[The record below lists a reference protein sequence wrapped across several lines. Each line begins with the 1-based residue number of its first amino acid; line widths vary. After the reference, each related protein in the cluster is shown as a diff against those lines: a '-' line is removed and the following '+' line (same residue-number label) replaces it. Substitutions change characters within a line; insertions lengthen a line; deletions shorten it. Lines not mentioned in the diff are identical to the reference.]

1 MDPKIK
7 TRHVLD
13 YLVGESRRDV
23 VLSIIQIILYSLAI
37 GIMFMV
43 LYLLLKK
50 VLPVT
55 DKVLPLVTTQLLPSV
70 SQAEPVITDV
80 LNTIHNK
87 SYKPK
92 EELSKIIGDIIW
104 RSGPKDSPTTNVG
117 KVVQTVEDI
126 SWLVQVLI
134 GLICKA
140 WGKENCLKAGIR
152 PEDMMTGDSFD
163 SLRSLAKYL
172 KEKGTTSGARRPA
185 PARLPRR
192 GAARG
197 GH

>member
-23 VLSIIQIILYSLAI
+23 VLSIIQIILYTLAI

-43 LYLLLKK
+43 LYLLIKK

-70 SQAEPVITDV
+70 AQAEPVITDV
-80 LNTIHNK
+80 LKTIRNK

-104 RSGPKDSPTTNVG
+104 RSGPKDSPTTNIG
-117 KVVQTVEDI
+117 RTVQSVEDI
-126 SWLVQVLI
+126 SLLIQFLIAAVCSVLP
-134 GLICKA
+134 KDT
-140 WGKENCLKAGIR
+140 CLKAGIR
-152 PEDMMTGDSFD
+152 PEDMTGDNFD

-172 KEKGTTSGARRPA
+172 KEKGTTSRARRPA
-185 PARLPRR
+185 PASLPRR
-192 GAARG
+192 GAARA

>member
-23 VLSIIQIILYSLAI
+23 VLSIIQIILYTLAI
-37 GIMFMV
+37 GIMFTV
-43 LYLLLKK
+43 LYLLIKK

-70 SQAEPVITDV
+70 SLAEPVITDV

-92 EELSKIIGDIIW
+92 EALSTIIGDIIW
-104 RSGPKDSPTTNVG
+104 RSGPTDNPTTSVG
-117 KVVQTVEDI
+117 KTVQTIEDI
-126 SWLVQVLI
+126 AYMVSQLLDPFCKNYP
-134 GLICKA
+134 GLCGTTTK
-140 WGKENCLKAGIR
+140 
-152 PEDMMTGDSFD
+152 GDNIV
-163 SLRSLAKYL
+163 AKYL
-172 KEKGTTSGARRPA
+172 KKKKIM
-185 PARLPRR
+185 
-192 GAARG
+192 
-197 GH
+197 

>member
-23 VLSIIQIILYSLAI
+23 VLSIIQIILYTLAI

-43 LYLLLKK
+43 LYLLIKK

-80 LNTIHNK
+80 LTTIHNK

-117 KVVQTVEDI
+117 KTVQTIEDI
-126 SWLVQVLI
+126 ASMVSNI
-134 GLICKA
+134 TDLICKNIPSIC
-140 WGKENCLKAGIR
+140 GET
-152 PEDMMTGDSFD
+152 MTGDNIV
-163 SLRSLAKYL
+163 AKYL
-172 KEKGTTSGARRPA
+172 KEKSTTSGARRPA

-192 GAARG
+192 GAARA